1 MKIDQYEE
9 KLKYL
14 YEAQEYLNQ
23 NKFPKHLMNI
33 VGGTYNTVIIRMR
46 YGDMVF
52 PESITIKAIAH
63 EVNEKIEEYKA
74 LIKEEK
80 KNIEYKETE
89 QEFENDIQYYLNA
102 LYKTGKKLGFDKK
115 DIGHMIINNVMLR

>member
-23 NKFPKHLMNI
+23 NKFPKYLMN
-33 VGGTYNTVIIRMR
+33 
-46 YGDMVF
+46 
-52 PESITIKAIAH
+52 
-63 EVNEKIEEYKA
+63 
-74 LIKEEK
+74 
-80 KNIEYKETE
+80 KETE
-89 QEFENDIQYYLNA
+89 EEFENDIQYYLNA

-115 DIGHMIINNVMLR
+115 HIGHMIIDNVMLR